1 MLIILLDHNAQHL
14 PLSLSLRL
22 DRLNDG
28 WLDGW
33 MAGRMD
39 GDVIVTNLPH
49 IWVLGRLSEVIIP
62 ASVHHVAESGN
73 EFGQV
78 GL

>member
-1 MLIILLDHNAQHL
+1 M
-14 PLSLSLRL
+14 
-22 DRLNDG
+22 NDG